1 MGHKKLT
8 DEIREQLAI
17 YAMDALDETSA
28 REWEAHLTTGCP
40 VCRRELAEI
49 RSTLALLPWGLPAVG
64 PSEQVKT
71 RLFER
76 VRGSG
81 GAVSEL
87 ARAPRMI
94 DFSLLDW
101 QPSEHRGVSLH
112 VLRHDQTTGTVMSL
126 AKLQPGA
133 TYPVHRH
140 PGGEDCL
147 VLQGGFRDRR
157 GEYRAGDF
165 VYYESGSEHHDIQAL
180 EGDECVLLVVAHG
193 GMELLPS

>member
-1 MGHKKLT
+1 MEHRQLT
-8 DEIREQLAI
+8 ADEQLAI
-17 YAMDALDETSA
+17 FAMEALDEAS
-28 REWEAHLTTGCP
+28 
-40 VCRRELAEI
+40 VCRRELKEI
-49 RSTLALLPWGLPAVG
+49 RAALALLPWGLPAVD
-64 PSEQVKT
+64 PSPQLKA

-76 VRGSG
+76 VRAWPAPVAEPAS
-81 GAVSEL
+81 V
-87 ARAPRMI
+87 PRMM

-101 QPSEHRGVSLH
+101 QASGHPGVSLH
-112 VLRHDQTTGTVMSL
+112 MLRHDQATGTITAL

-133 TYPVHRH
+133 TYSSHRH

-165 VYYESGSEHHDIQAL
+165 IYYEPGSEHHDIQAL
-180 EGDECVLLVVAHG
+180 EGDECVLLLVAHG